1 MQKLYIVDTTLRD
14 GEQAPGVAFTRAEKI
29 EIAKG
34 LDLLGV
40 DMIEVGIAALGEDEI
55 DAIRAIQ
62 QMDRNAALLIWNRMH
77 LKDIDMSLQ
86 TGVENVHITV
96 PGSDIHIDKKLGLSR
111 ETVIQR
117 MQSTIAYA
125 RSHGLHVSVG
135 AEDASRAD
143 FNFLKALYQ
152 SAEAAG
158 AERVRYADT
167 VGILN
172 PFDTHA
178 QISALIDVLSVPI
191 DFHGHND
198 LGMGTANAFAA
209 FKAGAAWISC
219 SVNGLG
225 ERAGNTPLEEI
236 VAAIT
241 FDGSVTSRID
251 KKRLNAISSLVA
263 KYSGKAICD
272 LKPIVGKQIFSH
284 ESGIHVDGLIKDSS
298 VYEAVLPEDYGR
310 AREIVLGKF
319 SGRRAVRYQ
328 LKLWG
333 VEIDDLKAQ
342 EIVNIIRKASYEQKL
357 DRVQMDAM
365 IRKLSMCVQ

>member
-34 LDLLGV
+34 LDGLGV
-40 DMIEVGIAALGEDEI
+40 DMIEVGIAALGDDEI
-55 DAIRAIQ
+55 DAIKTIH
-62 QMDRNAALLIWNRMH
+62 QMDRSAELLIWNRMH
-77 LKDIDMSLQ
+77 LKDIDMSLK

-96 PGSDIHIDKKLGLSR
+96 PGSDIHMDKKLGLSR
-111 ETVIQR
+111 EAVIER
-117 MQSTIAYA
+117 MQSTVAYA
-125 RSHGLHVSVG
+125 RAHGLKVSVG

-143 FNFLKALYQ
+143 FAFLVKLYQ
-152 SAEAAG
+152 AAEAAG

-172 PFDTHA
+172 PFDTYTQIHA
-178 QISALIDVLSVPI
+178 LAEVLNVPI

-209 FKAGAAWISC
+209 FRAGAEWISC

-241 FDGSVTSRID
+241 FDGTVVSTID
-251 KKRLNAISSLVA
+251 KKQLNAISALVA
-263 KYSGKAICD
+263 KYSGKAVCD

-298 VYEAVLPEDYGR
+298 VYEAILPEDYGR

-333 VEIDDLKAQ
+333 IEIDDLKAQ
-342 EIVNIIRKASYEQKL
+342 EIVNIIRKASYEHKL
-357 DRVQMDAM
+357 DRIQMDAM
-365 IRKLSMCVQ
+365 IRNLSTGAL